1 MTKFCDVC
9 KQILKCNYCAKYGKN
24 GQYIWL
30 EQHFYLKR
38 KEQKKQKENLYV
50 NENEIDLINQQQ
62 LQIYTDYFNSKKD

>member
-38 KEQKKQKENLYV
+38 KEHEKQKQNLYV

>member
-38 KEQKKQKENLYV
+38 KEHEKQKTNL
-50 NENEIDLINQQQ
+50 IQ
-62 LQIYTDYFNSKKD
+62 LPVEF